1 MRELTEDETKKV
13 FDKLTKFVGQNLM
26 SIVSAANDTSD
37 HANVFRLHQDRVYYV
52 KRKLVKVAECVP
64 RKQLMSVGVI
74 LGKFTKSKKFRLQ
87 ITAIDLLARHCT
99 NKIWL
104 SPAGEQSFVYGNNV
118 IKRHLSRVTETV
130 MGNSG
135 VVLLS
140 PSDIPLGTT
149 ICSMYVC
156 HSRISQSVTP
166 VTIHLRREPHTHIH
180 TRVHTLAYAHSHM
193 RAHALTQVHAHSHH
207 CYSLTVLPTR

>member
-140 PSDIPLGTT
+140 PSDIPLGFGVAAKSTN
-149 ICSMYVC
+149 
-156 HSRISQSVTP
+156 
-166 VTIHLRREPHTHIH
+166 E
-180 TRVHTLAYAHSHM
+180 M
-193 RAHALTQVHAHSHH
+193 RACGSEMIVVYHQSDVGEFLRGEVD
-207 CYSLTVLPTR
+207 LV

>member
-1 MRELTEDETKKV
+1 
-13 FDKLTKFVGQNLM
+13 
-26 SIVSAANDTSD
+26 
-37 HANVFRLHQDRVYYV
+37 
-52 KRKLVKVAECVP
+52 
-64 RKQLMSVGVI
+64 MSVGVI

-140 PSDIPLGTT
+140 PSDIPLGFGVAAKSTN
-149 ICSMYVC
+149 
-156 HSRISQSVTP
+156 
-166 VTIHLRREPHTHIH
+166 E
-180 TRVHTLAYAHSHM
+180 M
-193 RAHALTQVHAHSHH
+193 RACGSEMIVVYHQSDVGEFLRGEVD
-207 CYSLTVLPTR
+207 LV